1 MVRMIGKTEWYH
13 RCRFGCCVRH
23 DSKGSV
29 KQKEKAEWTEEAET
43 AVLEHVTGRD
53 AHHLNVLCQDPK
65 SGMMGCSQCYDDDLD
80 DAYDNWDLDSVPGV
94 SCDVEMRRKL
104 WIDDLRPVPD
114 FDWIPARTSEEA
126 IQLLEIIDFEEI
138 SFDHDLGGDDTT
150 RRVVL
155 WMIENDKRAE
165 KYNVHS
171 ANPVGVEWLEGMIER
186 YLKDG

>member
-1 MVRMIGKTEWYH
+1 MIGKTERH
-13 RCRFGCCVRH
+13 PRCPKGCCSFH

-29 KQKEKAEWTEEAET
+29 KQKEKAEWSEEAES
-43 AVLEHVTGRD
+43 AVLVHTIGRD
-53 AHHLNVLCQDPK
+53 PSHARGMCSNPK
-65 SGMMGCSQCYDDDLD
+65 TGSYGCDECYNDLD

-94 SCDVEMRRKL
+94 ACDVELRRKL

-114 FDWIPARTSEEA
+114 LDWIPARTSEEA

-155 WMIENDKRAE
+155 WMIENGKRAE

-171 ANPVGVEWLEGMIER
+171 ANVVGVEWLEGMIER